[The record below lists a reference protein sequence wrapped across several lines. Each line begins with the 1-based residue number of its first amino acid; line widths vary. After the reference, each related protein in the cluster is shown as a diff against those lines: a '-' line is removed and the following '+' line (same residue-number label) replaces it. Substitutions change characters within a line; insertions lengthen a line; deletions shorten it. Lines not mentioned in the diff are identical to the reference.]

1 MSARPVLD
9 HIAVKLADWHRR
21 PATLTDAPAFWL
33 RLTDGRDT
41 LHVIDTIEPR
51 TGDNMLDVAYRPDG
65 HVTADRDA
73 PVYVAPEHAKT
84 LALHI
89 LCGYCEGKGKHV
101 SGDPDAMTLDCQVCD
116 GTGQAQDERKLL
128 ALPVRNIMSDR
139 ALRNITR
146 DLRAT
151 PDAAG
156 CEACVTCGRP
166 ADERMAPLDLL
177 NRLIDLGAQAAHA
190 NAQSNSDDGHKGT
203 AAAGRFRN
211 LRNDMARLIAE
222 HVTAD
227 PVVPDDWR
235 ATVQEFCDRVNRG
248 EVRSVTTYAKFQR
261 LLAGLPPVASEV
273 AA

>member
-1 MSARPVLD
+1 MTGRANQ
-9 HIAVKLADWHRR
+9 
-21 PATLTDAPAFWL
+21 AT
-33 RLTDGRDT
+33 
-41 LHVIDTIEPR
+41 
-51 TGDNMLDVAYRPDG
+51 
-65 HVTADRDA
+65 
-73 PVYVAPEHAKT
+73 
-84 LALHI
+84 
-89 LCGYCEGKGKHV
+89 LCGYCEGEGKHV
-101 SGDPDAMTLDCQVCD
+101 SGDPDAMLLDCQVCD

-128 ALPVRNIMSDR
+128 ALPVRDIMTAPKPALSDR

-222 HVTAD
+222 HM
-227 PVVPDDWR
+227 
-235 ATVQEFCDRVNRG
+235 
-248 EVRSVTTYAKFQR
+248 
-261 LLAGLPPVASEV
+261 ASEV